1 MGINLEAGK
10 SNTLSGRG
18 MLSFTMA
25 YDTAVWAKLADKTL
39 YSWVPALQIFEVVAP
54 FKRAVCELV
63 GAFCDPCN
71 CGYQRSRVLLMA
83 VVTAMTKVVM
93 VLASIPTEGLGGN
106 TISV

>member
-10 SNTLSGRG
+10 SNTLSGSG

-71 CGYQRSRVLLMA
+71 CAYRRSRCY
-83 VVTAMTKVVM
+83 
-93 VLASIPTEGLGGN
+93 
-106 TISV
+106 